1 LSHWSQDKTSNRKTT
16 KTPTVKTAGRP
27 PQAILH
33 DYCERVLKTVYEWSF
48 SQDEGSY
55 IAEVFI
61 GKGDSRTQ
69 YGKGVGRS
77 KKEAKKNAGMLY
89 EFKNYRQ
96 CIIILSDCVAEK
108 AILVLMPQL
117 MSSNSD
123 EDKMKE
129 FADLDVD
136 DKQVVEMSDAVGV
149 SSPYMLL
156 CKFVQRYNTNWRLL
170 QCLVKL
176 VFP

>member
-1 LSHWSQDKTSNRKTT
+1 
-16 KTPTVKTAGRP
+16 
-27 PQAILH
+27 
-33 DYCERVLKTVYEWSF
+33 
-48 SQDEGSY
+48 
-55 IAEVFI
+55 VFI

-123 EDKMKE
+123 EDKMK
-129 FADLDVD
+129 
-136 DKQVVEMSDAVGV
+136 V
-149 SSPYMLL
+149 SHAY
-156 CKFVQRYNTNWRLL
+156 
-170 QCLVKL
+170 KL
-176 VFP
+176 IG